1 MSDQQQ
7 NNQLHPRPWLK
18 NYPPYTTWEQ
28 KFEPHPIQD
37 LIDNSAIKYP
47 DSTHIDF
54 FGRTFSYTET
64 KEMSDKVAKGLQKL
78 GVGPGVHV
86 GIYMP
91 NIPQYIILYFA
102 ILKAGGTIVNFS
114 PLYSKP
120 ELETQVKDSGCEF
133 MVTLD
138 NVLLYPKMAG
148 LLGKTTLK
156 KIIVCELDDVLPPA
170 KRIMFKLFGGK
181 KRCKIPND
189 DGHVF
194 YKTLLDNDG
203 SYTKHKVDV
212 HEDIVLLQYTG
223 GTTGLPKGAMLT
235 HANLSINLQQ
245 AIAWDIALEPG
256 KGQVLS
262 VLPLFHIYAL
272 ALVMNVCTALG
283 GNVVLLPRYD
293 PKQMLSVIRRYKIQ
307 FLPVVPTIMTGLI
320 NEPSRKPEDLRSIKI
335 CISGGAPLPLELG
348 EEFLKLIGA
357 NAIRQGYGLTES
369 SPLAVGNPVE
379 GSDVTGTVGLPLP
392 DTEIIITD
400 KEDPTKILDVGE
412 TGEICIQGPQVMKG
426 YWKRPEATSE
436 MIVEGRLR
444 TGDVGYLDENG
455 NLFIID
461 RMKDMI
467 LVGGIN
473 VFPRVI
479 EEALFEHP
487 DVSEAT
493 VIGVPDTYSGEKPK
507 AFVVA
512 VEGDEH
518 KLSEA
523 NLMEYLKDIVGKHEM
538 PREIEFRSELPK
550 TPVGKLSKKELVA
563 EELEKLNKK

>member
-1 MSDQQQ
+1 MSDQTNTQ
-7 NNQLHPRPWLK
+7 PWLK
-18 NYPPYTTWEQ
+18 NYPSYATWGQ
-28 KFEPHPIQD
+28 KFEPQPIQD
-37 LIDNSAIKYP
+37 LIDNSAAKYP

-54 FGRTFSYTET
+54 FGRTLSYAET
-64 KEMSDKVAKGLQKL
+64 KEMSDKLAKGLQDL
-78 GVGPGVHV
+78 GVKPGVHV
-86 GIYMP
+86 GIFLP

-114 PLYSKP
+114 TLYSKP
-120 ELETQVKDSGCEF
+120 ELEAQVKDSRCKF

-138 NVLLYPKMAG
+138 NKLLYPKMAD
-148 LLGKTTLK
+148 LVGKTSLEK
-156 KIIVCELDDVLPPA
+156 VIVCGLDEVLPSF
-170 KRIMFKLFGGK
+170 KRIMFKLFGAK
-181 KRCKIPND
+181 KRCKIPTD
-189 DGHVF
+189 DKHIL
-194 YKTLLDNDG
+194 YKDLLDNDG
-203 SYTKHKVDV
+203 NYTKHKVDV
-212 HEDIVLLQYTG
+212 NEDIVLLQYTG

-245 AIAWDIALEPG
+245 AIALDISLEPG
-256 KGQVLS
+256 KGQILS

-272 ALVMNVCTALG
+272 ALVMNVCTSLG
-283 GNVVLLPRYD
+283 GGVVLLPRYE
-293 PKQMLSVIRRYKIQ
+293 PKQMLGVIRRYKIQ

-320 NEPSRKPEDLRSIKI
+320 NEPSRKKDDLKSIKI

-348 EEFLKLIGA
+348 DEFLKHVSA
-357 NAIRQGYGLTES
+357 KSIRQGYGLTET
-369 SPLAVGNPVE
+369 SPLAVANPVE
-379 GSDVTGTVGLPLP
+379 GSGIAGTVGIPLP

-400 KEDPTKILDVGE
+400 KEDPTIVLPVGE
-412 TGEICIQGPQVMKG
+412 TGEICIKGPQVMKG
-426 YWKRPEATSE
+426 YWERPEATAE
-436 MIVEGRLR
+436 MIVGGRLR
-444 TGDVGYLDENG
+444 TGDVGYLDEVG

-487 DVSEAT
+487 LVSEAT

-512 VEGDEH
+512 VEGEENN
-518 KLSEA
+518 LSQA
-523 NLMEYLKDIVGKHEM
+523 ILMDYLQDIIGKHEM
-538 PREIEFRSELPK
+538 PREIEFREELPK

-563 EELEKLNKK
+563 EELEKLKLKK

>member
-1 MSDQQQ
+1 MSEENYPQ
-7 NNQLHPRPWLK
+7 PWLK
-18 NYPPYTTWEQ
+18 NYPSYATWEQ
-28 KFEPHPIQD
+28 KFEPHPMQD
-37 LIDNSAIKYP
+37 IIDISAEKYP
-47 DSTHIDF
+47 DSNHIDF
-54 FGRTFSYTET
+54 FGRCFSYKET
-64 KEMSDKVAKGLQKL
+64 KKMSDKVAKGLQDL

-86 GIYMP
+86 GIYLP
-91 NIPQYIILYFA
+91 NIPQYVILYFA

-120 ELETQVKDSGCEF
+120 ELKAQVLDSGCKI
-133 MVTLD
+133 MITLD
-138 NVLLYPKMAG
+138 NVLLFPNMNS
-148 LLGKTTLK
+148 LLETTPLE
-156 KIIVCELDDVLPPA
+156 KIIICQLDDVLPLA
-170 KRIMFKLFGGK
+170 KKILFKLFGGK

-189 DGHVF
+189 DKHI
-194 YKTLLDNDG
+194 YYQSLLENDG
-203 SYTKHKVDV
+203 NYKKHPVNV
-212 HEDIVLLQYTG
+212 YEDIVLLQYTG

-245 AIAWDIALEPG
+245 AIAWDIAIEPG
-256 KGQVLS
+256 IGQVLS

-272 ALVMNVCTALG
+272 ALVMNVCTSLG
-283 GNVVLLPRYD
+283 GSVVLLPRYD

-320 NEPSRKPEDLRSIKI
+320 NEPSRKANDLKSIKI
-335 CISGGAPLPLELG
+335 CVSGGAPLPHELG
-348 EEFLKLIGA
+348 EEFLKLVSA
-357 NAIRQGYGLTES
+357 KSIRQGYGLTET
-369 SPLAVGNPVE
+369 SPLVVANPVE
-379 GSDVTGTVGLPLP
+379 GSQVAGTVGLPLP

-400 KEDPTKILDVGE
+400 KEDPTKILGVGE
-412 TGEICIQGPQVMKG
+412 VGEICIKGPQIMKG
-426 YWKRPEATSE
+426 YWQRPDATDE
-436 MIVEGRLR
+436 MIIDERLR

-487 DVSEAT
+487 QVSEAT
-493 VIGVPDTYSGEKPK
+493 VIGVPDDYSGEKPK
-507 AFVVA
+507 AFIVA
-512 VEGDEH
+512 AEGFE
-518 KLSEA
+518 KTLNEA
-523 NLMEYLKDIVGKHEM
+523 SLMAYLKEIVGKHEM

-563 EELEKLNKK
+563 EELAKLKIKK